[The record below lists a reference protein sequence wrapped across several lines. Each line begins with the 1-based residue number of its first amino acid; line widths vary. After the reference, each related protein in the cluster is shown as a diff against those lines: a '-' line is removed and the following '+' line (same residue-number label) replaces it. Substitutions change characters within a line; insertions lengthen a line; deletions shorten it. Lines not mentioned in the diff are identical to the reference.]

1 MDSSSSSLSSREMSP
16 EPHLRRYIATSPFHE
31 FADPPRRYHPGGDG
45 GLQLSCGYSGY
56 IMPLIGVGLGAG
68 YGTYK
73 IFGRFKDEP
82 VSETNTSIKTP
93 APTPT
98 PTIYR
103 IMRNRRYHPKGD
115 GGLQQSCGYRGPP
128 KK

>member
-16 EPHLRRYIATSPFHE
+16 EPHLRHNIVTSPFHE
-31 FADPPRRYHPGGDG
+31 FADPPRRYSGYHPGGDG
-45 GLQLSCGYSGY
+45 GLQLSCGY
-56 IMPLIGVGLGAG
+56 IMPLVGVGLGAG

-103 IMRNRRYHPKGD
+103 IMRSRR
-115 GGLQQSCGYRGPP
+115 YRGPP
-128 KK
+128 RK

>member
-31 FADPPRRYHPGGDG
+31 FADPPRRY
-45 GLQLSCGYSGY
+45 SGY
-56 IMPLIGVGLGAG
+56 IMPLVGVGLGAG

-103 IMRNRRYHPKGD
+103 IMRSRR
-115 GGLQQSCGYRGPP
+115 YRGPP
-128 KK
+128 KQTHGA

>member
-1 MDSSSSSLSSREMSP
+1 MV
-16 EPHLRRYIATSPFHE
+16 TSPFHE
-31 FADPPRRYHPGGDG
+31 HADPPRRY
-45 GLQLSCGYSGY
+45 SGFV
-56 IMPLIGVGLGAG
+56 MPLVGVGLGAG

-73 IFGRFKDEP
+73 IFGRFKEEP

-103 IMRNRRYHPKGD
+103 IMRSRR
-115 GGLQQSCGYRGPP
+115 YRGPP
-128 KK
+128 QK